1 MADSS
6 IMNFYFK
13 CDNQEDILNYKL
25 LSSMKY
31 TTTVPLLYGGL
42 WPALKV
48 WIQV

>member
-1 MADSS
+1 
-6 IMNFYFK
+6 
-13 CDNQEDILNYKL
+13 
-25 LSSMKY
+25 MKY